1 MNETSDKEKKIE
13 LIDDTHGEKIMT
25 NTITKTRATTKSD
38 QREKIIRQGQEEK

>member
-25 NTITKTRATTKSD
+25 DTITKTRAATKSD
-38 QREKIIRQGQEEK
+38 QRENIIRQGQEEK